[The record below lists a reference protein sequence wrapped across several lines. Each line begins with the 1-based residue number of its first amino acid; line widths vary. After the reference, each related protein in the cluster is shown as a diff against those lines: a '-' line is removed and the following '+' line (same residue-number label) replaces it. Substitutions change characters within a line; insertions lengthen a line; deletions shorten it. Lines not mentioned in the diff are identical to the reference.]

1 MSNSFQRIGFVLIVL
16 LLGATMAFA
25 TGEAEGSTREL
36 PPGPPFASAAQPGDS
51 GEVEPIAVS
60 DEPIRI
66 AVIGLENNP
75 FWIPV
80 REGAEAADAELEAF
94 NGSVD
99 WIVPPGDAHTADVF
113 GNTIEAAITQQYDAI
128 ATIAGDSGIVPYIN
142 RAVEAGIPV
151 ATFNVETDAEND
163 RLFFVGADLYRQG
176 LAAGEAMV
184 NFFEEGG
191 NDSPKIAVM
200 TGFFSVEGHELRR
213 LGFEEYVTENAPGL
227 EIVGRVETEDSDANA
242 YQLAQDFLT
251 ANPDLDGMYVAAG
264 GNVGAARAVED
275 AGLAGEVFIFAY
287 DFVDQTMEMVRKGI
301 IAGTIGQQPFAQ
313 GHDPAI
319 RLFNYLVSGEVPE
332 AGRMLTRSDFV
343 TAENMDD
350 FGF

>member
-1 MSNSFQRIGFVLIVL
+1 MGISLRRIALALIAL
-16 LLGATMAFA
+16 LLVSGMVFA
-25 TGEAEGSTREL
+25 AGQDETEQREL

-51 GEVEPIAVS
+51 GEVTPIRES

-80 REGAEAADAELEAF
+80 REGAEAADAELQAY

-113 GNTIEAAITQQYDAI
+113 GSTIEAAITQQYDAI
-128 ATIAGDSGIVPYIN
+128 ATIAGDSGIVPYID
-142 RAVEAGIPV
+142 RAVAEGIPV
-151 ATFNVETDAEND
+151 ATFNVETDAENG

-176 LAAGEAMV
+176 LAAAEALV
-184 NFFEEGG
+184 DFFAARG

-213 LGFEEYVTENAPGL
+213 LGFEDYVEENAPGL

-287 DFVDQTMEMVRKGI
+287 DFVEQTMEMVEKGI

-319 RLFNYLVSGEVPE
+319 RLFNYLVAGEVPE

-343 TAENMDD
+343 TADNMAD